1 MRNFNSNIPHKV
13 VRMEDLYQQKTVEHN
28 DLITSVAKMDK
39 IPLKFFELAVSCLDT
54 KNPPED
60 NTVHLSKKTLF
71 SFFKATDKDRH
82 ARFKNALTTLHQQ
95 SIFEVRDENKKGKWN
110 FKIISPI
117 SSSEWNDY
125 NDTVAIKFT
134 DDIMPYLIDL
144 KRNFTQYL
152 ITDIIELNSKYSI
165 ILYKWFSMNFNQYE
179 TYKDSANRTK
189 KQIEQMKNPYIDIQE
204 LRRMTSTLNDYK
216 RMFDFEKNV
225 LKSSLEEINEY
236 THFVITYS
244 KIKKGRSIAGVQFHI
259 EKKKNKSPL
268 PYKEND
274 PEYQKDKAQQEQE
287 RQNLFNKAVQSKYTT
302 LLGENFLIGFR
313 DMQDV
318 SRMADLQKQVY
329 PLYDELKDLRG
340 LNGVKD
346 HISYVAAHKD
356 GASIQ
361 LRNVVKYLKRSIEQY
376 LQTVKIQ
383 DLDG

>member
-54 KNPPED
+54 ENSPED

-144 KRNFTQYL
+144 KRSFTQYL
-152 ITDIIELNSKYSI
+152 IT
-165 ILYKWFSMNFNQYE
+165 
-179 TYKDSANRTK
+179 
-189 KQIEQMKNPYIDIQE
+189 
-204 LRRMTSTLNDYK
+204 
-216 RMFDFEKNV
+216 FDFEKNV